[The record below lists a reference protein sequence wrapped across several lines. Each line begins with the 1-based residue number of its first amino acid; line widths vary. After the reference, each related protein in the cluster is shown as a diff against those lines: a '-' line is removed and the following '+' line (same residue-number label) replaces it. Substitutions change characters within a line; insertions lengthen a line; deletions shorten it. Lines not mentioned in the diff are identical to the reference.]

1 MSHSTTQLTPELQ
14 RNIVSFVRAG
24 GYPHVAA
31 EAAGV
36 SRRTFQNWMHRGG
49 RRRAKQPYRGFAEE
63 VRQAAAQAQ
72 LRAEIAI
79 FDKRPL
85 DWLKCGP
92 GKENSRRP
100 GWSAAPKAHA
110 ALPSRNGN
118 VLADSTFQRIC
129 GQFLNALTPFPEARA
144 ALAGQFP
151 KWTRSRREHS
161 PSDGL

>member
-1 MSHSTTQLTPELQ
+1 MSHSSSRLTSELQ

-36 SRRTFQNWMHRGG
+36 SRRTFQNWMQRGG
-49 RRRAKQPYRGFAEE
+49 RRQAKQPYRGFAEE

-110 ALPSRNGN
+110 VRSSRNAN
-118 VLADSTFQRIC
+118 VLADLAFQRLC
-129 GQFLNALTPFPEARA
+129 GQLLDVLTPFPEARA
-144 ALAGQFP
+144 ALADQFP
-151 KWTRSRREHS
+151 KWARSQRERVQT
-161 PSDGL
+161 DDL